1 MNVLAARLM
10 FMATHDASASGR
22 QPYDSFLLELGSV
35 VPLRLLQPLH
45 VLRFIKAASGLRPDD
60 DALVVFAFDEVGGRL
75 SDRDRTFLSGG

>member
-1 MNVLAARLM
+1 MDVLAARLM
-10 FMATHDASASGR
+10 LMATHVASASGR
-22 QPYDSFLLELGSV
+22 QQYNSFLLDPGSV

-75 SDRDRTFLSGG
+75 TDCDRTLSGG